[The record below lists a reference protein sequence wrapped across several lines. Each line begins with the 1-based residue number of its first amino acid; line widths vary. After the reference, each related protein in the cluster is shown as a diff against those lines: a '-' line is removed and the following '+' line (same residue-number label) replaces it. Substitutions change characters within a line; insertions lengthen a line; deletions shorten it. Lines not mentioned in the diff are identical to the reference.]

1 MVTCIFENKDMRIID
16 GFKLR
21 QICGENVV
29 VPEGADLVNFNKM
42 LSLNETAAFLWK
54 SVEGRDFDESIL
66 AGLLVQEYGID
77 ENRALEDT
85 RGLLSKWREVGVVK

>member
-1 MVTCIFENKDMRIID
+1 MRIID

-54 SVEGRDFDESIL
+54 SVVGKDFNEKTLSE
-66 AGLLVQEYGID
+66 LLVQEYEID
-77 ENRALEDT
+77 ENRALEDV
-85 RGLLSKWREVGVVK
+85 RSLLSKWQEVGVVK

>member
-1 MVTCIFENKDMRIID
+1 MRIID

-54 SVEGRDFDESIL
+54 SVVGKDFDEKTLSE
-66 AGLLVQEYGID
+66 LLVQEYEID
-77 ENRALEDT
+77 ENRALEDV
-85 RGLLSKWREVGVVK
+85 RSLLSKWQEVGVVK

>member
-1 MVTCIFENKDMRIID
+1 MRIID